1 MRVQFVLISEGSSDN
16 GLVSHLEAVCIHV
29 GADEAAGIT
38 FDRQR
43 LGPIG
48 SKVADKLRAAMT
60 LEPQANL
67 FFIHRDADSPDPEP
81 RYEEIKQAVQH
92 CTLKEAWVA
101 VVPIQETEAW
111 LLLDTPAIRRVA
123 GRLKG
128 TQPLGLPTAHTVEA
142 ARRPKELL
150 QSAIVTAADVTGR
163 KLEKLKRDFPTQ
175 RQILLQGL
183 SINGPQREIPS
194 WQRMVEDLRTA
205 LEAMQ

>member
-1 MRVQFVLISEGSSDN
+1 MRIRFVLISEGSSDN

-60 LEPQANL
+60 LEP
-67 FFIHRDADSPDPEP
+67 
-81 RYEEIKQAVQH
+81 RYEEIKKVVQH
-92 CTLKEAWVA
+92 CTLKEARVA

-111 LLLDTPAIRRVA
+111 LLLDTTAIRRVA
-123 GRLKG
+123 SRLKG

-142 ARRPKELL
+142 TRNPKELL

-183 SINGPQREIPS
+183 SVNGPQREIPS
-194 WQRMVEDLRTA
+194 WQRMVEDLRKA
-205 LEAMQ
+205 LGVMN